1 MLNRLMF
8 CALLDT
14 EESDFFYLTEP
25 MLEFVWNMG
34 VSSEQLKQILE
45 LEFKKLRFHQ

>member
-1 MLNRLMF
+1 MF
-8 CALLDT
+8 CGLLDT

-25 MLEFVWNMG
+25 MFEFVRNMG

-45 LEFKKLRFHQ
+45 LEFKKITF